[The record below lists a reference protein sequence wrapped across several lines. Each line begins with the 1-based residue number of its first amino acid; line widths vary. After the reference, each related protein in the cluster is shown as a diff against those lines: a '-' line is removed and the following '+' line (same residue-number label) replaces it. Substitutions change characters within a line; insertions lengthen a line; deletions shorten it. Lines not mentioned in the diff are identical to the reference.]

1 MLSKNTFTLSLYV
14 YASFNNRIQDKHD
27 LKHLTKLPII
37 GYIPFVKGTSY
48 VVVSTQNHGVIDEM
62 FRSIRANLKFVLKN
76 PNEKVMLVT
85 SSIAGEGKSFFSINL
100 ALSLAMLNKRVALVG
115 LDIRKPMLAK
125 YLNVKNAPGVTNFLS
140 DKSMKASDIV
150 VKASQNSNL
159 NVS

>member
-1 MLSKNTFTLSLYV
+1 MTL
-14 YASFNNRIQDKHD
+14 ASTTESAKIIDAAYTAETAVAPKLKLLLLIAFVLGGALRCCLFVCVCLINNRIQDKHD

-85 SSIAGEGKSFFSINL
+85 SSIAGEGKSFFSISSFVIGY
-100 ALSLAMLNKRVALVG
+100 A
-115 LDIRKPMLAK
+115 
-125 YLNVKNAPGVTNFLS
+125 
-140 DKSMKASDIV
+140 
-150 VKASQNSNL
+150 
-159 NVS
+159 